1 MAVNSAS
8 SISPSGFDPLAQPF
22 RLLGID
28 PGATA
33 LEIEAA
39 LARAR
44 ETGIAPETSL
54 AEAYASLLDP
64 IRRLPN
70 ELSYPLGS
78 TPDRVDLFYAEL
90 PADASDEDILQT
102 SAQFAPISRA
112 NFIARYAARRGA
124 SSELLLALMDAHNS
138 IDVMEIYQA
147 LQALR
152 HRAGW
157 PPPSLASVR
166 DGLNDLLNAHC
177 VAVIEAYDPVESAAE
192 PLLECTHQILATRE
206 WPLIQTHS
214 LLLAAYRRAVGEM
227 RSKAE
232 QQVDDACQSLEQRPD
247 DPSSIEELA
256 DALHRWAFLCEP
268 LLVQDAREGF
278 SDPEMNVV
286 PDRIFGLLGHLS
298 NQHHYLRAQQVLDHA
313 LDAFGSIPDTAA
325 RLAEVGEILR
335 DMQRAAS
342 KSIEPDRDLP
352 GLDLPSLDLQDRDLT
367 VPAGSRGFRHTK
379 KGVLAAAALLVML
392 GLLVAYWALDLGA
405 AFSVASAP
413 NPPQPKTE
421 PEPELLPPVGKGQRF
436 PREYI
441 RYCHFQQERLRVVK
455 QQIRGPEDIR
465 AYNTLANDYNSRCSD
480 FFYQD
485 EDLRLVK
492 EEVIAKRKLLEADA
506 ERILST
512 WPWHKSA
519 GGAPAASSR

>member
-1 MAVNSAS
+1 MAINSANNT
-8 SISPSGFDPLAQPF
+8 SPSGLDPLAQPF

-33 LEIEAA
+33 SEMDAA
-39 LARAR
+39 IARAQER
-44 ETGIAPETSL
+44 RIAPETSL
-54 AEAYASLLDP
+54 AEACANLLDP
-64 IRRLPN
+64 VRRLPS
-70 ELSYPLGS
+70 ELSYPLDG
-78 TPDRVDLFYAEL
+78 TPDRVELFFTEL
-90 PADASDEDILQT
+90 SADASDEDILQA
-102 SAQFAPISRA
+102 SAQLAPISKA

-124 SSELLLALMDAHNS
+124 SSELLLALIDAHNS

-152 HRAGW
+152 QRAGW
-157 PPPSLASVR
+157 PPPSLANVR

-177 VAVIEAYDPVESAAE
+177 VAVIEAYDPVGSAAE
-192 PLLECTHQILATRE
+192 PLLESTHQILATRDR
-206 WPLIQTHS
+206 PLIQTHS
-214 LLLAAYRRAVGEM
+214 LLLAVYRRAIGEV

-232 QQVDDACQSLEQRPD
+232 QQVEDACQSLKQRPD
-247 DPSSIEELA
+247 DPSSIEGLA

-268 LLVQDAREGF
+268 LLVLDAQDGV
-278 SDPEMNVV
+278 SDPAMNVTS
-286 PDRIFGLLGHLS
+286 DRIFGLLGDLS

-342 KSIEPDRDLP
+342 KAIEPDRDL
-352 GLDLPSLDLQDRDLT
+352 T
-367 VPAGSRGFRHTK
+367 VPEGSSRFRHVK
-379 KGVLAAAALLVML
+379 KGMLAAAALLAML
-392 GLLVAYWALDLGA
+392 GLLGAYWTFDFGA
-405 AFSVASAP
+405 ASSVASTP

-421 PEPELLPPVGKGQRF
+421 PEPELLPPVGNGQRF
-436 PREYI
+436 SREYV
-441 RYCHFQQERLRVVK
+441 RYCHFQGERLRVVK
-455 QQIRGPEDIR
+455 QQVRGPEDIR
-465 AYNTLANDYNSRCSD
+465 AFNTLANDYNSRCSD